1 MENLDISMVEP
12 QFATLDDIKEDIT
25 PNNSAT
31 KPAIRTPKTIQNK
44 NNIRNVSRNNNN
56 NNNNNNS
63 NNSSNSVISQPK
75 GNPYTKIR
83 KGIEAMRTGKSES
96 DKILEK
102 ILKQLRLAEAVFPI
116 DPSIAKTYFDD
127 EQSSG
132 IYAPTI
138 SDCISDDD
146 GKESTIN
153 ITDDITDQETQYS
166 SHDTS
171 SITASDT
178 WSSHVVSDSK
188 TSETKKGCLQ
198 NLVPGLTFEP
208 EKDRF
213 GLPLLKDKSKY
224 KAVGKEYCQLKGWS
238 RPIEQTQN
246 IDIGFRATVTFGDS
260 KHLASASGDGLSK
273 KAAIYD
279 AYKKLIPSVIPRHIA
294 IQLMIKFVPGFDA
307 PKSKVLVVANTN
319 FGNPPKHPK
328 SLVIEWANKHNVEP
342 PISRFGE
349 EIDHHKDAKKWKVKV
364 NFMGQT
370 VTRIANKK
378 KDAELLGYQQL
389 FDMIKKGII
398 KTPN

>member
-1 MENLDISMVEP
+1 
-12 QFATLDDIKEDIT
+12 
-25 PNNSAT
+25 
-31 KPAIRTPKTIQNK
+31 
-44 NNIRNVSRNNNN
+44 
-56 NNNNNNS
+56 
-63 NNSSNSVISQPK
+63 
-75 GNPYTKIR
+75 
-83 KGIEAMRTGKSES
+83 MRTGKSES

-102 ILKQLRLAEAVFPI
+102 ILKQLKLAEAVFPI

-127 EQSSG
+127 EKSSG
-132 IYAPTI
+132 IYAPTASNYI
-138 SDCISDDD
+138 SDDDGKASTIDITDD

-188 TSETKKGCLQ
+188 MNETKKGCLQ

-224 KAVGKEYCQLKGWS
+224 KAVANQYCQLKLWS
-238 RPIEQTQN
+238 RPVEQTQN

-328 SLVIEWANKHNVEP
+328 SLVIEW
-342 PISRFGE
+342 
-349 EIDHHKDAKKWKVKV
+349 
-364 NFMGQT
+364 
-370 VTRIANKK
+370 
-378 KDAELLGYQQL
+378 
-389 FDMIKKGII
+389 
-398 KTPN
+398 